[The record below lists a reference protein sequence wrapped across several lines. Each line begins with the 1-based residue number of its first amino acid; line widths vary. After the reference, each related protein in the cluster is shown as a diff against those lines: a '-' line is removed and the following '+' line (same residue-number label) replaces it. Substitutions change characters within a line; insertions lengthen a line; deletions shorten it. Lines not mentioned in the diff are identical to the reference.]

1 MNLSAEQ
8 IARIE
13 ALPDVFLL
21 QGIVQFKYVTGI
33 SEPNS
38 VNFTVDMSGGGKFF
52 GTPEQYDVFIDK
64 YLMWLE
70 CRA

>member
-1 MNLSAEQ
+1 MSPEF
-8 IARIE
+8 IARIN
-13 ALPDVFLL
+13 ALPDLFLL

-52 GTPEQYDVFIDK
+52 GKPEQYDAFMNK
-64 YLMWLE
+64 YLNWLE
-70 CRA
+70 MR

>member
-1 MNLSAEQ
+1 MSPEF
-8 IARIE
+8 IARIN

-52 GTPEQYDVFIDK
+52 GKPEQYDAFMNK
-64 YLMWLE
+64 YLNWLE
-70 CRA
+70 TR

>member
-1 MNLSAEQ
+1 MSPEF
-8 IARIE
+8 IARIN

-52 GTPEQYDVFIDK
+52 GKPDQYDALIDK
-64 YLMWLE
+64 YLAWLE
-70 CRA
+70 SR

>member
-1 MNLSAEQ
+1 MNLTAEQ

-52 GTPEQYDVFIDK
+52 GKPEQFNDFFNK
-64 YLMWLE
+64 YLAWLE
-70 CRA
+70 SR

>member
-1 MNLSAEQ
+1 MNLLAEQ

-52 GTPEQYDVFIDK
+52 GKPVQFNDFFNK
-64 YLMWLE
+64 YWAWLE
-70 CRA
+70 SR